1 MKAKDS
7 CPAANAER
15 SGSDTL
21 SGFGQSDRAS
31 SLKACSIL
39 LIDDNDDVARA
50 VEIAFRMAGHS
61 VARAHTAQ
69 DAYSQL
75 ALCRFDAFILDL
87 NFTPGKTDGSEG
99 LACLDRILADDPG
112 ACVVLLT
119 AHGGVRIAVAAM
131 QAGAR
136 DFAVKPWSNADLIA
150 KVEAAIARTPMA
162 PAWPSHAARKGAEDR
177 AVLPIQPAIL
187 LGECPAIAALRDLI
201 HRIGPTDAGVTI
213 TGPSGSG
220 RSLTALALH
229 ASSPYASQ
237 DAVRVDLRDASQW
250 ERLPDMRGTIILR
263 HADRLDE
270 IAQQALLAMLP
281 PSARLIA
288 IVDDLD
294 LIVPAL
300 RRQIAVVELR
310 VPPLAERGEDVV
322 LLARHFLRL
331 AAERHGRPLLPLSE
345 SAVDTVRAVRWT
357 DEVRGLAL
365 AAERAVLL
373 ADGDMIGPEAFA
385 AAALPVTAAA
395 QDRGADGSA
404 KFDLDQ
410 TEKAL
415 IQAALREYGHNI
427 SHAAQALGLSRASLY
442 RRMERHGL

>member
-1 MKAKDS
+1 MKPS
-7 CPAANAER
+7 NSSSAATRER

-21 SGFGQSDRAS
+21 SGSGQSYRPS
-31 SLKACSIL
+31 SGTARTIL

-61 VARAHTAQ
+61 VERADDAQ
-69 DAYSQL
+69 DAYSRL
-75 ALCRFDAFILDL
+75 ALRRFDAIILDL

-99 LACLDRILADDPG
+99 LACLARILADDPG

-119 AHGGVRIAVAAM
+119 AHGGVRIAVTAM

-136 DFAVKPWSNADLIA
+136 DFAVKPWNNADLIA

-162 PAWPSHAARKGAEDR
+162 KAGSIPAASTAETDR
-177 AVLPIQPAIL
+177 ADVPVQPAIL
-187 LGECPAIAALRDLI
+187 LGECPAIVALRDLI
-201 HRIGPTDAGVTI
+201 RRIGPTGAGVTI

-220 RSLTALALH
+220 RSLAAMALH
-229 ASSPYASQ
+229 ASSPHASQ
-237 DAVRVDLRDASQW
+237 NPVRVDLRDASQSAQLS
-250 ERLPDMRGTIILR
+250 ETRGTLILR

-270 IAQQALLAMLP
+270 IAQQNLLALLP

-288 IVDDLD
+288 IVDDVD
-294 LIVPAL
+294 LIIPAL
-300 RRQIAVVELR
+300 RRHIAVVELR
-310 VPPLAERGEDVV
+310 LPPLAERGEDVV

-331 AAERHGRPLLPLSE
+331 AAERHGRPLRPLSE
-345 SAVDTVRAVRWT
+345 GALDAIRAARWS

-365 AAERAVLL
+365 AAERAVVLD
-373 ADGDMIGPEAFA
+373 DGAMIGPEAFD
-385 AAALPVTAAA
+385 AAALSPPVAAPSGSPAAA
-395 QDRGADGSA
+395 A

>member
-1 MKAKDS
+1 MKPDNSSASAK
-7 CPAANAER
+7 PGR

-21 SGFGQSDRAS
+21 SGSGQSDRQS
-31 SLKACSIL
+31 SGQAPTIL
-39 LIDDNDDVARA
+39 VIDDNDDVARA
-50 VEIAFRMAGHS
+50 VEIAFRMAGHH
-61 VARAHTAQ
+61 VERAENAQ
-69 DAYSQL
+69 DAYSRL
-75 ALCRFDAFILDL
+75 ALRRFDAIILDL

-99 LACLDRILADDPG
+99 LACLDRILVDDPG

-119 AHGGVRIAVAAM
+119 AHGGVRIAVTAM

-136 DFAVKPWSNADLIA
+136 DFAVKPWNNADLVA
-150 KVEAAIARTPMA
+150 KVETAMARVPMPTTTSGSSA
-162 PAWPSHAARKGAEDR
+162 NKAEQDR
-177 AVLPIQPAIL
+177 TAQPVSL
-187 LGECPAIAALRDLI
+187 LGECPAIAELRDLI

-220 RSLTALALH
+220 RSLAAGALH
-229 ASSPYASQ
+229 AASSNAAQ
-237 DAVRVDLRDASQW
+237 QAARVDLRDAAQW
-250 ERLPDMRGTIILR
+250 QPLPDMRGTIILR
-263 HADRLDE
+263 HPDRLDE
-270 IAQQALLAMLP
+270 IAQQRLITMLP
-281 PSARLIA
+281 QGARLIA
-288 IVDDLD
+288 IADALEP
-294 LIVPAL
+294 IIPAL
-300 RRQIAVVELR
+300 RRQIAVVDLR
-310 VPPLAERGEDVV
+310 VPPLAERGEDAV

-331 AAERHGRPLLPLSE
+331 AAERHGRPLPPLGE
-345 SAVDTVRAVRWT
+345 GAEDAIRAARWP

-373 ADGDMIGPEAFA
+373 AQGKAIGPEAFA
-385 AAALPVTAAA
+385 AATPPPAVAA
-395 QDRGADGSA
+395 RGGNPAASA

>member
-7 CPAANAER
+7 CSAANAER

-21 SGFGQSDRAS
+21 SGSGQSDRAS
-31 SLKACSIL
+31 SPKARSIL

-61 VARAHTAQ
+61 VERADGAQ
-69 DAYSQL
+69 DAYSKL
-75 ALCRFDAFILDL
+75 ALRRFDAIILDL
-87 NFTPGKTDGSEG
+87 NFSPGKTDGSEG
-99 LACLDRILADDPG
+99 LTCLNRILADDPG

-119 AHGGVRIAVAAM
+119 AHGGVRIAVTAM

-136 DFAVKPWSNADLIA
+136 DFAVKPWNNADLIA
-150 KVEAAIARTPMA
+150 KVEAAIARA
-162 PAWPSHAARKGAEDR
+162 PVAKAGSAHAASKAGEDR
-177 AVLPIQPAIL
+177 AALPTQPAIL
-187 LGECPAIAALRDLI
+187 LGECAAILALRDLI

-237 DAVRVDLRDASQW
+237 DAVWVDLRDASQW
-250 ERLPDMRGTIILR
+250 GQLLEIRGTIILR
-263 HADRLDE
+263 HAHRLDE
-270 IAQQALLAMLP
+270 IAQQSLLSMLP
-281 PSARLIA
+281 QRARLIA
-288 IVDDLD
+288 VVDDLGP
-294 LIVPAL
+294 IVPAL

-331 AAERHGRPLLPLSE
+331 AAERHGRPPLPISE
-345 SAVDTVRAVRWT
+345 GAMDAIRAARWT

-365 AAERAVLL
+365 TAERAVLL
-373 ADGDMIGPEAFA
+373 ANGDMIGPEAFA
-385 AAALPVTAAA
+385 AAIHPPTAAA
-395 QDRGADGSA
+395 QDSGRDASA

-415 IQAALREYGHNI
+415 IQAALREYAHNI

>member
-1 MKAKDS
+1 MK
-7 CPAANAER
+7 PANSSSAATRER

-21 SGFGQSDRAS
+21 SGSGQSHRPS
-31 SLKACSIL
+31 SGTARTIL
-39 LIDDNDDVARA
+39 LIDDNNDVARA

-61 VARAHTAQ
+61 VERADNAQ
-69 DAYSQL
+69 DAYSRL
-75 ALCRFDAFILDL
+75 ALRRFDAIILDL
-87 NFTPGKTDGSEG
+87 NFTPRKTDGSEG
-99 LACLDRILADDPG
+99 LACLARILADDPG

-119 AHGGVRIAVAAM
+119 AHGGVRIAVTAM

-136 DFAVKPWSNADLIA
+136 DFAVKPWNNADLIA

-162 PAWPSHAARKGAEDR
+162 KAGSIPAASTAETDR
-177 AVLPIQPAIL
+177 AAVPVQPAIL
-187 LGECPAIAALRDLI
+187 LGECPAIVALRDLI
-201 HRIGPTDAGVTI
+201 RRIGPTGAGVTI

-220 RSLTALALH
+220 RSLAAMALH
-229 ASSPYASQ
+229 ASSPHASQ
-237 DAVRVDLRDASQW
+237 NPVRVDLRDASQSAQ
-250 ERLPDMRGTIILR
+250 LPEAQGTLILR

-270 IAQQALLAMLP
+270 IAQQNLLALLP

-288 IVDDLD
+288 IVDDVD
-294 LIVPAL
+294 LIIPAL

-310 VPPLAERGEDVV
+310 LPPLAERGEDVV

-331 AAERHGRPLLPLSE
+331 AAERHGRPLRPLSE
-345 SAVDTVRAVRWT
+345 GALDAIRAARWS
-357 DEVRGLAL
+357 DEVRGLSL
-365 AAERAVLL
+365 AAERAVVLD
-373 ADGDMIGPEAFA
+373 DGAMIGPEAFA
-385 AAALPVTAAA
+385 AAALSPPVAASSGGPAAA
-395 QDRGADGSA
+395 A

>member
-1 MKAKDS
+1 MNT
-7 CPAANAER
+7 ANSSTSATGDR
-15 SGSDTL
+15 SGSDRL
-21 SGFGQSDRAS
+21 SGSGQSDRAS
-31 SLKACSIL
+31 SPAPRTIL

-61 VARAHTAQ
+61 VERASTAQ
-69 DAYSQL
+69 DAYSRL
-75 ALCRFDAFILDL
+75 ALRRFDAIILDL

-119 AHGGVRIAVAAM
+119 AHGGLRIAVTAM

-136 DFAVKPWSNADLIA
+136 EFAVKPWSNADLVA
-150 KVEAAIARTPMA
+150 KVEAAIARA
-162 PAWPSHAARKGAEDR
+162 PVPNAGAVPAASSAEEAR
-177 AVLPIQPAIL
+177 TASSAQPASL
-187 LGECPAIAALRDLI
+187 LGECPAIAELRDLI

-220 RSLTALALH
+220 RSLAAAALH
-229 ASSPYASQ
+229 AASPHAAQ
-237 DAVRVDLRDASQW
+237 DAVEVDLRDASQW
-250 ERLPDMRGTIILR
+250 ERLRDIRGTLILR
-263 HADRLDE
+263 HPDRLDD
-270 IAQQALLAMLP
+270 IAQQRLLTILP
-281 PSARLIA
+281 HAARLIA
-288 IVDDLD
+288 IVDDPER
-294 LIVPAL
+294 IVPAL
-300 RRQIAVVELR
+300 RRRTAVVELR

-331 AAERHGRPLLPLSE
+331 AAERHDRPLRPLGNGAE
-345 SAVDTVRAVRWT
+345 EAIRAARWT

-373 ADGDMIGPEAFA
+373 AEGDTIGPEAFA
-385 AAALPVTAAA
+385 AATQPSTIAVRDGNPVVP
-395 QDRGADGSA
+395 A

>member
-1 MKAKDS
+1 MKLTNS
-7 CPAANAER
+7 SAAATRER

-21 SGFGQSDRAS
+21 SGSGQSNRPS
-31 SLKACSIL
+31 SATARTIL
-39 LIDDNDDVARA
+39 LIDDNDDVTRA

-61 VARAHTAQ
+61 VERAENAQ
-69 DAYSQL
+69 DAYSRL
-75 ALCRFDAFILDL
+75 AMRRFDAIILDL

-99 LACLDRILADDPG
+99 LACLARILADDPG

-119 AHGGVRIAVAAM
+119 AHGGVRIAVTAM

-136 DFAVKPWSNADLIA
+136 DFAVKPWNNADLIA
-150 KVEAAIARTPMA
+150 KVEAAIARTPTA
-162 PAWPSHAARKGAEDR
+162 KAGSVPAASTAETDR
-177 AVLPIQPAIL
+177 AAVPVQPAIL
-187 LGECPAIAALRDLI
+187 LGECPAIVALRDLI
-201 HRIGPTDAGVTI
+201 HRIGPTGAGVTI

-220 RSLTALALH
+220 RSLAAMALH
-229 ASSPYASQ
+229 ASSPHALQ
-237 DAVRVDLRDASQW
+237 DPVRVDLRDASQW
-250 ERLPDMRGTIILR
+250 AQLTDTRGTLILR
-263 HADRLDE
+263 HVDRLDE
-270 IAQQALLAMLP
+270 IAQQNLLALLP

-294 LIVPAL
+294 GLVPAL
-300 RRQIAVVELR
+300 RRQIAVVELTL
-310 VPPLAERGEDVV
+310 PPLAERGEDVV

-331 AAERHGRPLLPLSE
+331 AAERHGHPLRPLSE
-345 SAVDTVRAVRWT
+345 GALDAIRAARWS

-373 ADGDMIGPEAFA
+373 ADGEKIGPEAFA
-385 AAALPVTAAA
+385 AAALPPSIAAPSGSLATA
-395 QDRGADGSA
+395 A

-427 SHAAQALGLSRASLY
+427 SQAAQALGLSRASLY

>member
-1 MKAKDS
+1 MKH
-7 CPAANAER
+7 ANSSATADR
-15 SGSDTL
+15 KCSGSDTL
-21 SGFGQSDRAS
+21 SGSEQSHRPS
-31 SLKACSIL
+31 SATARSIL

-61 VARAHTAQ
+61 VERADNAQ
-69 DAYSQL
+69 DAYSRL
-75 ALCRFDAFILDL
+75 ALRRFDAIILDL

-99 LACLDRILADDPG
+99 LACLERILADYPG

-119 AHGGVRIAVAAM
+119 AHGGVRIAVTAM

-136 DFAVKPWSNADLIA
+136 DFAVKPWNNADLIA
-150 KVEAAIARTPMA
+150 KVEAAIARA
-162 PAWPSHAARKGAEDR
+162 PAANAASAPAAGAGETDR
-177 AVLPIQPAIL
+177 AAIPVQPAIL
-187 LGECPAIAALRDLI
+187 LGECPAIVALRDLI
-201 HRIGPTDAGVTI
+201 YRIGPTGAGVTI

-220 RSLTALALH
+220 RSFAALALH
-229 ASSPYASQ
+229 ASSAHASE
-237 DAVRVDLRDASQW
+237 DPVRVDLRDASQW
-250 ERLPDMRGTIILR
+250 TQLPETRGTLILR

-270 IAQQALLAMLP
+270 IAQQNLLALLP

-294 LIVPAL
+294 VIVPAL

-310 VPPLAERGEDVV
+310 LPTLAERGEDVV

-345 SAVDTVRAVRWT
+345 GALDAIRAARWS

-373 ADGDMIGPEAFA
+373 ADGEMIGPEAFA
-385 AAALPVTAAA
+385 ALALPHPSAV
-395 QDRGADGSA
+395 QSGSPALAA

-415 IQAALREYGHNI
+415 IEAALREYGHNI
-427 SHAAQALGLSRASLY
+427 SQAAQALGLSRASLY

>member
-1 MKAKDS
+1 MKTTNS
-7 CPAANAER
+7 STSANSER
-15 SGSDTL
+15 SGPDTL
-21 SGFGQSDRAS
+21 SGSGQSDRQS
-31 SLKACSIL
+31 SAAARSIL
-39 LIDDNDDVARA
+39 LIDDNNDVARA

-61 VARAHTAQ
+61 VERADNAQ
-69 DAYSQL
+69 DAYSRL
-75 ALCRFDAFILDL
+75 ALRRFDAIILDL
-87 NFTPGKTDGSEG
+87 NFTPGTTDGSEG
-99 LACLDRILADDPG
+99 LACLARILADNPG

-136 DFAVKPWSNADLIA
+136 DFAVKPWNNADLIA
-150 KVEAAIARTPMA
+150 KVEAAIARA
-162 PAWPSHAARKGAEDR
+162 PVANAGSAFAAIKAGTDR
-177 AVLPIQPAIL
+177 AVLPTQPASL
-187 LGECPAIAALRDLI
+187 LGECPAIVALRDLI

-229 ASSPYASQ
+229 ASSQDSAQ
-237 DAVRVDLRDASQW
+237 DARQVDLRDMSQW
-250 ERLPDMRGTIILR
+250 EQLAEMRGTVILR
-263 HADRLDE
+263 HPDRIDE
-270 IAQQALLAMLP
+270 IAQQRLLAVLP
-281 PSARLIA
+281 GGARLIA
-288 IVDDLD
+288 IADDLD
-294 LIVPAL
+294 LILPAL
-300 RRQIAVVELR
+300 RRQIAVVELT

-345 SAVDTVRAVRWT
+345 GAMDAIRAARWP

-373 ADGDMIGPEAFA
+373 AEGDMIGPVAFA
-385 AAALPVTAAA
+385 AAIQPAI
-395 QDRGADGSA
+395 SA
-404 KFDLDQ
+404 THGRDTGTPARFDLDQ

>member
-1 MKAKDS
+1 MKPANSSATAKGD
-7 CPAANAER
+7 R
-15 SGSDTL
+15 SGSDRL
-21 SGFGQSDRAS
+21 SGSGQSDRAS
-31 SLKACSIL
+31 SATARTIL

-61 VARAHTAQ
+61 VERAPNAQ
-69 DAYSQL
+69 DAYSRL
-75 ALCRFDAFILDL
+75 ALRRFDAIILDL

-119 AHGGVRIAVAAM
+119 AHGGVRIAVTAM

-136 DFAVKPWSNADLIA
+136 DFAVKPWSNADLVA
-150 KVEAAIARTPMA
+150 KVEAAIARAPMSNAGPAPEAGAAGEARTAA
-162 PAWPSHAARKGAEDR
+162 PA
-177 AVLPIQPAIL
+177 QPASL
-187 LGECPAIAALRDLI
+187 LGECPAIAELRDLI

-220 RSLTALALH
+220 RSLAAAALH
-229 ASSPYASQ
+229 ASSPHAAQ
-237 DAVRVDLRDASQW
+237 DAVQVDLRDASQW
-250 ERLPDMRGTIILR
+250 ERLPDIRGTLILR
-263 HADRLDE
+263 HPDRLDD
-270 IAQQALLAMLP
+270 IAQQRLLAILP
-281 PSARLIA
+281 ANARLIA
-288 IVDDLD
+288 IVDDPER
-294 LIVPAL
+294 IVPAL
-300 RRQIAVVELR
+300 RRRTAVVELK
-310 VPPLAERGEDVV
+310 VPPLAERGEDAV

-331 AAERHGRPLLPLSE
+331 AAERHGRPLRPLSDG
-345 SAVDTVRAVRWT
+345 AVEAIRAARWP

-373 ADGDMIGPEAFA
+373 ADGETIGPEAFA
-385 AAALPVTAAA
+385 AATPPPAIAALGSSPAA
-395 QDRGADGSA
+395 SA

>member
-1 MKAKDS
+1 MKHTNSSAAAKRD
-7 CPAANAER
+7 R

-21 SGFGQSDRAS
+21 SGSGQSHRPS
-31 SLKACSIL
+31 SATAWAIL

-50 VEIAFRMAGHS
+50 VEIAFRMAGHG
-61 VARAHTAQ
+61 VERADNAQ
-69 DAYSQL
+69 DAYSRL
-75 ALCRFDAFILDL
+75 ALRRFDAIILDL

-99 LACLDRILADDPG
+99 LACLERILADDPG

-119 AHGGVRIAVAAM
+119 AHGGVRIAVTAM

-136 DFAVKPWSNADLIA
+136 DFAVKPWNNADLIA
-150 KVEAAIARTPMA
+150 KVEAAIARGPMA
-162 PAWPSHAARKGAEDR
+162 NAGSAPAAGTVESDR
-177 AVLPIQPAIL
+177 AAVPTQPAIL
-187 LGECPAIAALRDLI
+187 LGECPEIVALRDLI
-201 HRIGPTDAGVTI
+201 HRIGPTGAGVTI

-220 RSLTALALH
+220 RSLAALALH
-229 ASSPYASQ
+229 ASSSHASQ
-237 DAVRVDLRDASQW
+237 DAFRVDLRDASQW
-250 ERLPDMRGTIILR
+250 EQLPETRGTLILR

-270 IAQQALLAMLP
+270 IAQQNLLALLP

-288 IVDDLD
+288 IVDDVD
-294 LIVPAL
+294 LIIPAL

-310 VPPLAERGEDVV
+310 LPPLAERGEDVV

-331 AAERHGRPLLPLSE
+331 AAERHGRPLRPLSQG
-345 SAVDTVRAVRWT
+345 ALDAIRAARWS

-365 AAERAVLL
+365 AAERALLL
-373 ADGDMIGPEAFA
+373 ADGDLIGPEAFA
-385 AAALPVTAAA
+385 AVALPPSIAAQNGSPAAA
-395 QDRGADGSA
+395 A

-427 SHAAQALGLSRASLY
+427 SQAAQALGLSRASLY

>member
-1 MKAKDS
+1 MK
-7 CPAANAER
+7 PANSSSAATRER

-21 SGFGQSDRAS
+21 SGSGQSHRPS
-31 SLKACSIL
+31 SGTARTIL
-39 LIDDNDDVARA
+39 LIDDNNDVARA

-61 VARAHTAQ
+61 IERTDNAQ
-69 DAYSQL
+69 DAYSRL
-75 ALCRFDAFILDL
+75 ALRRFDAIILDL

-99 LACLDRILADDPG
+99 LACLARILADDPG

-119 AHGGVRIAVAAM
+119 AHGGVRIAVTAM

-136 DFAVKPWSNADLIA
+136 DFAVKPWNNADLIA

-162 PAWPSHAARKGAEDR
+162 KAGSIPAASTAETDR
-177 AVLPIQPAIL
+177 AAVPVQPAIL
-187 LGECPAIAALRDLI
+187 LGECPAIVALRDLI
-201 HRIGPTDAGVTI
+201 HRIGPTGAGVTI

-220 RSLTALALH
+220 RSLAAMALH
-229 ASSPYASQ
+229 ASSPHASQ
-237 DAVRVDLRDASQW
+237 NPVRVDLRDASQSAQ
-250 ERLPDMRGTIILR
+250 LPEARGTLILR

-270 IAQQALLAMLP
+270 IAQQNLLALLP

-288 IVDDLD
+288 IVDDVD
-294 LIVPAL
+294 LIIPAL

-310 VPPLAERGEDVV
+310 LPPLAERGEDVV

-331 AAERHGRPLLPLSE
+331 AAERHGRPLRPLSE
-345 SAVDTVRAVRWT
+345 GALDAIRAARWS

-365 AAERAVLL
+365 AAERAVVLD
-373 ADGDMIGPEAFA
+373 DGAMIGPEAFA
-385 AAALPVTAAA
+385 PAALSPPVAASSGGPAAA
-395 QDRGADGSA
+395 A

>member
-1 MKAKDS
+1 MNAKYS
-7 CPAANAER
+7 YPAANAER

-21 SGFGQSDRAS
+21 SGSGQSDRAS
-31 SLKACSIL
+31 SSKARSIL

-61 VARAHTAQ
+61 VARADTAQ

-75 ALCRFDAFILDL
+75 ALRRFDAIILDL

-119 AHGGVRIAVAAM
+119 AHGGVRIAVTAM

-136 DFAVKPWSNADLIA
+136 DFAVKPWSNTDLISKA
-150 KVEAAIARTPMA
+150 EAAIARA
-162 PAWPSHAARKGAEDR
+162 PTASAGSLHPASKIGEDR
-177 AVLPIQPAIL
+177 TVHPTQPAIL
-187 LGECPAIAALRDLI
+187 LGECAAIAALRDLI

-220 RSLTALALH
+220 RSLAALALH
-229 ASSPYASQ
+229 TSSAHASQ
-237 DAVRVDLRDASQW
+237 DAVWVDLRDDAQW
-250 ERLPDMRGTIILR
+250 AQFAEIHGTLILR
-263 HADRLDE
+263 HVDRLEE
-270 IAQQALLAMLP
+270 IAQQRLLSALP
-281 PSARLIA
+281 PRARLIA

-331 AAERHGRPLLPLSE
+331 AADRYGGPLLPLSE
-345 SAVDTVRAVRWT
+345 SAVDAIRAARWD

-373 ADGDMIGPEAFA
+373 ADGEMIGPEAFA
-385 AAALPVTAAA
+385 AVALPPPIAAPNGSPA
-395 QDRGADGSA
+395 ASA

-442 RRMERHGL
+442 RRMERHG

>member
-1 MKAKDS
+1 MKTKNS

-21 SGFGQSDRAS
+21 SGSGQSDCAS
-31 SLKACSIL
+31 SATGRSIL

-61 VARAHTAQ
+61 VARADTAQ

-75 ALCRFDAFILDL
+75 AVRRFDAIILDL

-136 DFAVKPWSNADLIA
+136 DFAVKPWSNTDLIS
-150 KVEAAIARTPMA
+150 KVEAAIARA
-162 PAWPSHAARKGAEDR
+162 PTASAGSSHPANKIGEDR
-177 AVLPIQPAIL
+177 TVHPTQPAIL
-187 LGECPAIAALRDLI
+187 LGEYPAIAALRDLI
-201 HRIGPTDAGVTI
+201 HRIGPTDASVTI

-220 RSLTALALH
+220 RSLAALALH
-229 ASSPYASQ
+229 ASSAHASQ
-237 DAVRVDLRDASQW
+237 DAVRVDLRDDAQW
-250 ERLPDMRGTIILR
+250 AQFAELRGTLILR

-270 IAQQALLAMLP
+270 IAQQRLLSVLP
-281 PSARLIA
+281 PGARLIA

-310 VPPLAERGEDVV
+310 VPPLAERGKDVV

-345 SAVDTVRAVRWT
+345 GAVDAIRAARWT

-365 AAERAVLL
+365 AIERAVLL

-385 AAALPVTAAA
+385 GATHPPTAAA
-395 QDRGADGSA
+395 QDRGTGASA
-404 KFDLDQ
+404 KFDLEQ

>member
-1 MKAKDS
+1 MKHKNS
-7 CPAANAER
+7 CTAATAER
-15 SGSDTL
+15 SGSNTL
-21 SGFGQSDRAS
+21 SGSGQSDRQS
-31 SLKACSIL
+31 SSTARSIL

-50 VEIAFRMAGHS
+50 VEIAFRVVGHS
-61 VARAHTAQ
+61 VERADNAQ
-69 DAYSQL
+69 DAYSRL
-75 ALCRFDAFILDL
+75 ALRRFDAIILDL
-87 NFTPGKTDGSEG
+87 NFSPGKTDGSEG

-136 DFAVKPWSNADLIA
+136 DFAVKPWNNADLIA
-150 KVEAAIARTPMA
+150 KVEAAIARA
-162 PAWPSHAARKGAEDR
+162 PVAIAGSAHEAGKAGADR
-177 AVLPIQPAIL
+177 AALVTQPASL
-187 LGECPAIAALRDLI
+187 LGECPPIVALRDLI
-201 HRIGPTDAGVTI
+201 HRLGPTAAGVTI

-229 ASSPYASQ
+229 AASPHTTQEAI
-237 DAVRVDLRDASQW
+237 RVDLRDVAQQ
-250 ERLPDMRGTIILR
+250 ERLPEMRGTVILR
-263 HADRLDE
+263 HPDRLDE
-270 IAQQALLAMLP
+270 IAQQRLLTLLP
-281 PSARLIA
+281 QGARLIA
-288 IVDDLD
+288 IADDLN
-294 LIVPAL
+294 LILPAL
-300 RRQIAVVELR
+300 RRQIGVVELK

-345 SAVDTVRAVRWT
+345 GAVDAIRAARWP

-365 AAERAVLL
+365 ATERAVLL

-385 AAALPVTAAA
+385 AATPAAA
-395 QDRGADGSA
+395 TATHDRDTRTSA
-404 KFDLDQ
+404 RFDLDQ

>member
-1 MKAKDS
+1 MKQPNSSA
-7 CPAANAER
+7 AANRER

-21 SGFGQSDRAS
+21 SGSGQSDRQS
-31 SLKACSIL
+31 SSTVRRIL
-39 LIDDNDDVARA
+39 LIDDNADVARA

-61 VARAHTAQ
+61 IERADNAQ
-69 DAYSQL
+69 DAYSKL
-75 ALCRFDAFILDL
+75 ALRRFDAIILDL

-119 AHGGVRIAVAAM
+119 AHGGVRIAVTAM

-150 KVEAAIARTPMA
+150 KVEAAIARTPVA
-162 PAWPSHAARKGAEDR
+162 PAGPSHTARKGAQDR
-177 AVLPIQPAIL
+177 AVLTTQPAIL

-229 ASSPYASQ
+229 ASSPHAAQ

-288 IVDDLD
+288 IVDDLE

-345 SAVDTVRAVRWT
+345 SAVDTVRAVRWS

>member
-1 MKAKDS
+1 MKPTNS
-7 CPAANAER
+7 SAAATRER

-21 SGFGQSDRAS
+21 SGSGQSHRPS
-31 SLKACSIL
+31 SATARTIL

-61 VARAHTAQ
+61 VERAENAQ
-69 DAYSQL
+69 DAHSRL
-75 ALCRFDAFILDL
+75 ALRRFDAIILDL

-99 LACLDRILADDPG
+99 LACLARILADDPG

-119 AHGGVRIAVAAM
+119 AHGGVRIAVTAM

-136 DFAVKPWSNADLIA
+136 DFAVKPWNNADLIA
-150 KVEAAIARTPMA
+150 KVEAAIARA
-162 PAWPSHAARKGAEDR
+162 PAPAASTGQTDR
-177 AVLPIQPAIL
+177 AAVPAQPAFL
-187 LGECPAIAALRDLI
+187 LGECPAIVGLRDLI
-201 HRIGPTDAGVTI
+201 HRIGPTGAGVTI

-220 RSLTALALH
+220 RSLAAMALH
-229 ASSPYASQ
+229 AASPYGSQ
-237 DAVRVDLRDASQW
+237 APVRVDLRDASQW
-250 ERLPDMRGTIILR
+250 AQLTDTRGTLILR

-270 IAQQALLAMLP
+270 IAQQKLLALLP

-294 LIVPAL
+294 TIVPAL

-310 VPPLAERGEDVV
+310 LPPLAERGEDVV

-331 AAERHGRPLLPLSE
+331 AAERHGRPLRPLSE
-345 SAVDTVRAVRWT
+345 GALDAIRAACWS

-365 AAERAVLL
+365 AAERAALL
-373 ADGDMIGPEAFA
+373 ADGEKIGPEAFA
-385 AAALPVTAAA
+385 LATLPPPIAAPSGTPAAV
-395 QDRGADGSA
+395 A

-427 SHAAQALGLSRASLY
+427 SQAAQALGLSRASLY

>member
-1 MKAKDS
+1 MITNDSGTAAKSD
-7 CPAANAER
+7 R

-21 SGFGQSDRAS
+21 SGSGHADRVS
-31 SLKACSIL
+31 SARARSIL

-61 VARAHTAQ
+61 VERADTAQ
-69 DAYSQL
+69 DGYSRL
-75 ALCRFDAFILDL
+75 ALRRFDAIILDL

-99 LACLDRILADDPG
+99 LACLDRILADDPA

-119 AHGGVRIAVAAM
+119 AHGGVRIAVTAM

-136 DFAVKPWSNADLIA
+136 DFAVKPWNNADLIA
-150 KVEAAIARTPMA
+150 KVEAAIARSPVA
-162 PAWPSHAARKGAEDR
+162 NAKSGQAASPAGSNRAALR
-177 AVLPIQPAIL
+177 PQPASL
-187 LGECPAIAALRDLI
+187 LGECPAIVALRDLI

-220 RSLTALALH
+220 RSLTAHALH
-229 ASSPYASQ
+229 AASPHASQ
-237 DAVRVDLRDASQW
+237 DAVLVDLRDVSQW
-250 ERLPDMRGTIILR
+250 EQLAEMRGTLILR
-263 HADRLDE
+263 HPDRLDE
-270 IAQQALLAMLP
+270 MAQQRLLAQLP
-281 PSARLIA
+281 SGARLIA
-288 IVDDLD
+288 IADDLD
-294 LIVPAL
+294 LILPAL
-300 RRQIAVVELR
+300 RRQIAVVELA
-310 VPPLAERGEDVV
+310 VPPLAERGEDGV

-331 AAERHGRPLLPLSE
+331 AAERHGRPLLPLSDG
-345 SAVDTVRAVRWT
+345 AIDAIRAARWP

-365 AAERAVLL
+365 ASERAVLL
-373 ADGDMIGPEAFA
+373 ADGDVIGPEAFA
-385 AAALPVTAAA
+385 APNHPATATAP
-395 QDRGADGSA
+395 DLETGPSTR
-404 KFDLDQ
+404 FDLDQ

>member
-1 MKAKDS
+1 V
-7 CPAANAER
+7 
-15 SGSDTL
+15 SGS
-21 SGFGQSDRAS
+21 GQSDRQS
-31 SLKACSIL
+31 SRQARAIL
-39 LIDDNDDVARA
+39 VIDDNDDVARA
-50 VEIAFRMAGHS
+50 VEIAFRMAGHH
-61 VARAHTAQ
+61 VERAENAQ
-69 DAYSQL
+69 NAYSRL
-75 ALCRFDAFILDL
+75 ALRRFDAIILDL

-119 AHGGVRIAVAAM
+119 AHGGVRIAVTAM

-136 DFAVKPWSNADLIA
+136 DFAVKPWNNADLIA
-150 KVEAAIARTPMA
+150 KVEAAMARA
-162 PAWPSHAARKGAEDR
+162 PTAHAGPAHPAGKSGEDR
-177 AVLPIQPAIL
+177 AGVSPQPAVL
-187 LGECPAIAALRDLI
+187 LGECPAMVALRDLV

-229 ASSPYASQ
+229 AASPHAAQ
-237 DAVRVDLRDASQW
+237 EAARVDLRDAAQW
-250 ERLPDMRGTIILR
+250 QPLPDMRGTIILR
-263 HADRLDE
+263 HPDRLDE
-270 IAQQALLAMLP
+270 IAQQRLITMLP
-281 PSARLIA
+281 HDARLIA
-288 IVDDLD
+288 IADALEPI
-294 LIVPAL
+294 LPAL

-310 VPPLAERGEDVV
+310 IPPLAERGEDAV

-331 AAERHGRPLLPLSE
+331 AAERHGRPLPPLGE
-345 SAVDTVRAVRWT
+345 GAQDAIRAARWP

-373 ADGDMIGPEAFA
+373 AQGKAIGPEAFA
-385 AAALPVTAAA
+385 AATPPTAIAA
-395 QDRGADGSA
+395 RRDNPAASA

>member
-1 MKAKDS
+1 MKHANS
-7 CPAANAER
+7 SAAATRER

-21 SGFGQSDRAS
+21 SGSGQSHRPS
-31 SLKACSIL
+31 SATARTIL

-61 VARAHTAQ
+61 VERAENAQ
-69 DAYSQL
+69 DAYSRL
-75 ALCRFDAFILDL
+75 ALRRFDAIILDL

-99 LACLDRILADDPG
+99 LACLARILADDPG

-119 AHGGVRIAVAAM
+119 AHGGVRIAVTAM

-136 DFAVKPWSNADLIA
+136 DFAVKPWNNADLIA
-150 KVEAAIARTPMA
+150 KVEAAIVRA
-162 PAWPSHAARKGAEDR
+162 PAAMAASAPAASTDETDR
-177 AVLPIQPAIL
+177 AAVPAQPAIL
-187 LGECPAIAALRDLI
+187 LGECPTILALRDLI
-201 HRIGPTDAGVTI
+201 HRIGPTGAGVTI

-220 RSLTALALH
+220 RSLAAMALH
-229 ASSPYASQ
+229 ASSPHALQ
-237 DAVRVDLRDASQW
+237 APVRVDLRDASQW
-250 ERLPDMRGTIILR
+250 AQLPDTRGTLILR
-263 HADRLDE
+263 NADRLDE
-270 IAQQALLAMLP
+270 VAQQKLLALLP

-288 IVDDLD
+288 IVDDLEA
-294 LIVPAL
+294 IVPAL

-310 VPPLAERGEDVV
+310 LPPLAERGEDAV

-331 AAERHGRPLLPLSE
+331 AAERHGRPLRPLSE
-345 SAVDTVRAVRWT
+345 GALDAIRAARWS

-365 AAERAVLL
+365 ATERAVLL
-373 ADGDMIGPEAFA
+373 ADGDMIGPDAFA
-385 AAALPVTAAA
+385 TVALPPPIAAPSCSPAAA
-395 QDRGADGSA
+395 A

-427 SHAAQALGLSRASLY
+427 SQAAQALGLSRASLY